1 MARDSGRRW
10 GVSETSEPSLV
21 APWME
26 GDPRAAKP
34 LPAVTLAKIC
44 FLWPFPPDGRGMA
57 WGRVHSPPPS
67 TRWVGWGPPASSPP
81 FSSLPLQPPSH
92 SHRGGT
98 GIGDPLAACG
108 GGCPAEIEGK
118 GSWGR
123 GEREFP
129 VLLPAPPPPSTHM
142 NVSQPTSFPPSCRGP
157 FPVPGRARPGS
168 PALPLLEERGL
179 VLLWKGLRSSEAA

>member
-10 GVSETSEPSLV
+10 GVSETPEPSLL

-57 WGRVHSPPPS
+57 WGRVHSPPPPPG
-67 TRWVGWGPPASSPP
+67 GWGGGLPPPP
-81 FSSLPLQPPSH
+81 LRSLPSH
-92 SHRGGT
+92 SSPLPLPSRWDRNRGPPGC
-98 GIGDPLAACG
+98 LWG
-108 GGCPAEIEGK
+108 GGCPAETEGK

-157 FPVPGRARPGS
+157 FPVPGRAG
-168 PALPLLEERGL
+168 PAAQPCPCLR
-179 VLLWKGLRSSEAA
+179 KGVSSFSGRD